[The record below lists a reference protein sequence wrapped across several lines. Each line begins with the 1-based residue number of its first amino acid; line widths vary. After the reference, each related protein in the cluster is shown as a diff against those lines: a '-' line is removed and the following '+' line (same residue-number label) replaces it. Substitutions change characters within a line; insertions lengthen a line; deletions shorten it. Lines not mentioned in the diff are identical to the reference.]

1 MKKYTQKQLKNLVL
15 EGLAIDITYG
25 TNETRSE
32 LEKTEGYYTQIGY
45 SAGVYGCNG
54 MLLKGN
60 KTGTLYA
67 ITSRSTAIFIF

>member
-1 MKKYTQKQLKNLVL
+1 MKKYTQKQLKNMVA
-15 EGLAIDITYG
+15 EGSAVDITHG

-32 LEKTEGYYTQIGY
+32 LEKIEGYYTQIGY

-54 MLLKGN
+54 MLFKGN

-67 ITSRSTAIFIF
+67 ITSRSTAIFVF